1 MSTYLPSGLADE
13 QRGGKGVGEATKHK
27 VSNFYN
33 HGIVPW
39 VVEVRNEELEEGLQG
54 VFVAV

>member
-1 MSTYLPSGLADE
+1 MK
-13 QRGGKGVGEATKHK
+13 GGGEATEHEE
-27 VSNFYN
+27 SNFYN